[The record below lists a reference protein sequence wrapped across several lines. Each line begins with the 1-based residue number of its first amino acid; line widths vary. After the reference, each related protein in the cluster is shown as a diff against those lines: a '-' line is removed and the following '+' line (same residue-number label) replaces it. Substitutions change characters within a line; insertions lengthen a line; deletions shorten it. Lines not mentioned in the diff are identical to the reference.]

1 MSSGFWDGLFGQ
13 SPAKLLVKSQEL
25 IAKARQKFESSP
37 KEALKNLDKAIEIL
51 SKPALEGN
59 QALLGSA
66 LLFRGKLEETG
77 GNRAAALESYLHAK
91 QVLPSVP
98 PPVLSFI
105 GASLAAT
112 GDLKPAAIGIYLE
125 LVRALRDQA
134 RPPETGVVYALLEK
148 HCATDEKTGATDYA
162 EKLARL
168 QKAVDADPKLEW
180 AHYYTGLV
188 HFSRR
193 RYPDALAAF
202 QRAVAL
208 QSPKPLLGYCV
219 AFCNGKRGAKLGRAA
234 AAIESF
240 RQAAKLA
247 PERPEPEFEAGRL
260 LVDLTRKAS
269 GENPDRARWLQ
280 EGSQSLE
287 RAVRLDPKQAEYAFY
302 LGWAYQLADRTAE
315 ATHCLVHAIQ
325 LDQTRAEYFLHL
337 GQCRQ
342 RLGEFQEA
350 QAAARSAL
358 ALDKQYGDAYR
369 LLAESCLAVQDFP
382 QAAEAFQVVVASN
395 PEDAEARSSLGLALY
410 STNRFEDA
418 VRALKPAQ
426 AASDAA
432 AFRLAR
438 CYAKLDRF
446 DQAAEILAGLA
457 PKQPSNVSIL
467 YYLALAYAHLGRL
480 EESLKAFD
488 QAIRTSGSQANLHFH
503 RGNVYAKLG
512 RHAEAA
518 ADYRTALGLLPD
530 DPQVLF
536 QLGCLCV
543 QTGDEED
550 AISYLA
556 RAVLLQPTHL
566 PARLALGAVHE
577 KREAFREA
585 LSDFAAAA
593 KLAPKDPQIRL
604 RLGVLRCRVEQYD
617 KALVQLREAAELADD
632 SDELLYF
639 LGFAASRSKDFA
651 AAIGAWEKLQA
662 RHPEDSRVA
671 LNLNRLHYAL
681 GKQHIGEGRF
691 QEAIAEWTLYLQ
703 PRPDD
708 EQMKQ
713 EIAKLHFRVA
723 LGAFNRDGKAAPAP
737 AREALERAVALDTEN
752 PVYHYYLALCD
763 ALEGRW
769 GAFTA
774 AAQSLLPQLDPSLQ
788 PVARRHLG
796 IACLAQNDLAAAEQ
810 FLTQALAE
818 AAPAAASADVCWP
831 LAIVHAKSG
840 RWAEAAD
847 QLDGKID
854 LEAGEERRGST
865 VAGKESRAR
874 THSTIR
880 GAGEETR

>member
-25 IAKARQKFESSP
+25 IEKARQKSESSP
-37 KEALKNLDKAIEIL
+37 RDALKNLNRAIEIL
-51 SKPALEGN
+51 SRPALEGN

-66 LLFRGKLEETG
+66 LLFRGKLQETG
-77 GNRAAALESYLHAK
+77 GDRAAALESYLHAK
-91 QVLPSVP
+91 QVLPSIP
-98 PPVLSFI
+98 LPVLSFI
-105 GASLAAT
+105 GATLAAS

-134 RPPETGVVYALLEK
+134 RPPETGVVYALFEK
-148 HCATDEKTGATDYA
+148 HCATDEKTGATDAA

-168 QKAVDADPKLEW
+168 QKVIDADPKLEW
-180 AHYYTGLV
+180 AHYGVGLV
-188 HFSRR
+188 HFSRK
-193 RYPDALAAF
+193 RYPDALGAF
-202 QRAVAL
+202 QRALAL
-208 QSPKPLLGYCV
+208 QSAKPLLGYGI
-219 AFCNGKRGAKLGRAA
+219 AFCNGKRSAKLGHAA
-234 AAIESF
+234 AAVEAF

-260 LVDLTRKAS
+260 LVDLSRKTG

-280 EGSQSLE
+280 EGAQSLE
-287 RAVRLDPKQAEYAFY
+287 CAVRLDPQQAEYAFY
-302 LGWAYQLADRTAE
+302 LGWAYQLAERIAE
-315 ATHCLVHAIQ
+315 ATSCLVRAIR

-337 GQCRQ
+337 GQCRH

-358 ALDKQYGDAYR
+358 ALDKQYGDAHR
-369 LLAESCLAVQDFP
+369 LLAETCLAAQDFP
-382 QAAEAFQVVVASN
+382 QAAEAFQVVVAAN
-395 PEDAEARSSLGLALY
+395 PEDTEARSSLGLALY
-410 STNRFEDA
+410 STNRFEEA

-426 AASDAA
+426 AHSDAA

-438 CYAKLDRF
+438 CYAQLERF
-446 DQAAEILAGLA
+446 EKAAEILAGLA
-457 PKQPSNVSIL
+457 PKQPSNVAIL
-467 YYLALAYAHLGRL
+467 YYLALAYAHLERL
-480 EESLKAFD
+480 EEAFEAFN
-488 QAIRTSGSQANLHFH
+488 QAIRTGGSLAHLHFH

-518 ADYRTALGLLPD
+518 ADYRTALGLRPD
-530 DPQVLF
+530 DPQILF

-556 RAVLLQPTHL
+556 RAALLQPNHL

-577 KREAFREA
+577 KRDAFREA

-593 KLAPKDPQIRL
+593 KLAPKDPQIRC
-604 RLGVLRCRVEQYD
+604 RLGVLRCRVEQFD
-617 KALVQLREAAELADD
+617 KALGQLREAAELGDD

-639 LGFAASRSKDFA
+639 LGFAASRTKDFA

-708 EQMKQ
+708 EQMQQ
-713 EIAKLHFRVA
+713 EIGKLHFRVA
-723 LGAFNRDGKAAPAP
+723 LEAFNREGKATPAP
-737 AREALERAVALDTEN
+737 ARDALQRALALDAEN
-752 PVYHYYLALCD
+752 PVYRYYLALCD
-763 ALEGRW
+763 ALDGRW
-769 GAFTA
+769 GAFTT
-774 AAQSLLPQLDPSLQ
+774 AAQSLLPHLDPSLL
-788 PVARRHLG
+788 PLARRHLG

-810 FLTQALAE
+810 FLTQALDE
-818 AAPAAASADVCWP
+818 AAPSAASPDVCWP
-831 LAIVHAKSG
+831 LAIVHARSG
-840 RWAEAAD
+840 RWAEAAS
-847 QLDGKID
+847 LLSGRID
-854 LEAGEERRGST
+854 LEAGEERRGTT
-865 VAGKESRAR
+865 VAGKENRAR
-874 THSTIR
+874 THSTMR
-880 GAGEETR
+880 GAGEESR